1 MINGLT
7 KDLRT
12 ESIKYLLFLCLA
24 GALLFPAIEFD
35 PSVPK
40 FELSDLLLLPLLILA
55 SLGYRHDFPVFYR
68 RAFYFTWFILG
79 FTLLMLCSIAINGRL
94 GQYRDW
100 FEIFKL
106 LKFLFLVFC
115 FYAYL
120 RPEELYRF
128 LKLLFSL
135 VFIFNILHYFDVF
148 GFNSTIE
155 PYYAS
160 WQHIVNFGVNSIGQ
174 PDTKRAIGTMG
185 DCNNNAFYFL
195 AFLLL
200 FIQLYFRNRSKAD
213 FIFVILALT
222 GIFLSQSRI
231 VFLSLLLLLV
241 LSLLLLKKERRTI
254 LLLIGLTMLLFLVF
268 NLGGNVYLSS
278 VYKADQMKDAGI
290 GRLDQ
295 WIKILHSMPGHWVFG
310 HGPDKEFFE
319 RNAIYAE
326 SEYFLI
332 LFRYGIAGLLL
343 YLGFLGTTLVIFLR
357 GFRSL
362 FLPFAFLLVYGCNAI
377 TNTPFHG
384 LKMLTLF
391 ALFAAIIL
399 TLRDEQGKTL

>member
-1 MINGLT
+1 MISGLN

-12 ESIKYLLFLCLA
+12 ESIKYLLFLCMA

-40 FELSDLLLLPLLILA
+40 FELADLLLFPLLILA
-55 SLGYRHDFPVFYR
+55 ALGYKHDFSLFYR
-68 RAFYFTWFILG
+68 RAVYFTWFILG
-79 FTLLMLCSIAINGRL
+79 FMMLMLVSIAINGRL

-135 VFIFNILHYFDVF
+135 VFVFNILHYFDVF
-148 GFNSTIE
+148 GFNHTIE
-155 PYYAS
+155 PYYTT
-160 WQHIVNFGVNSIGQ
+160 WLHIENFGVNSIGQ
-174 PDTKRAIGTMG
+174 PTTKRAIGTMG

-195 AFLLL
+195 AFLVL
-200 FIQLYFRNRSKAD
+200 FIQLYFRSRSKTD

-241 LSLLLLKKERRTI
+241 LSLLLLKEERKTV
-254 LLLIGLTMLLFLVF
+254 LLLFGLTALLYGIFYLF
-268 NLGGNVYLSS
+268 GNIYLSS
-278 VYKADQMKDAGI
+278 VYQAALMKDASI

-295 WIKILHSMPGHWVFG
+295 WMKILHSMPGHWVFG

-343 YLGFLGTTLVIFLR
+343 YLGFLGTTLVCFLR

-362 FLPFAFLLVYGCNAI
+362 FLPFAFLLAYACSAI

-399 TLRDEQGKTL
+399 TLRDERGKTL